1 VSRPSAANTGVIG
14 DNATITDSYVRDLP
28 FWAHDQD
35 QGRKPAHNDGVEIF
49 VGRNLHITDNA
60 FDIASYGNSAMEV
73 NQNLGTVT
81 DLHFTG
87 NYADAGNCTVNLVN
101 MPRPSITGIRVDDN
115 RSFGRDTSIANCAIV
130 AKYAVTLTDV
140 NDVWDHTGLPVTLR
154 RAH

>member
-1 VSRPSAANTGVIG
+1 
-14 DNATITDSYVRDLP
+14 
-28 FWAHDQD
+28 
-35 QGRKPAHNDGVEIF
+35 
-49 VGRNLHITDNA
+49 
-60 FDIASYGNSAMEV
+60 MEV

-115 RSFGRDTSIANCAIV
+115 RFGRDTSIANCAIF

-140 NDVWDHTGLPVTLR
+140 NDVWDHTGLPSRFAAPTDRPSRWPVRLLAT
-154 RAH
+154 